1 MICMICV
8 SNSYYINEKG
18 CKKAASNTSF
28 EEHVSRMT
36 TLSSALLGDK
46 TNKLHFL
53 SIYSKFMP
61 FEPALRIGMTQ
72 NVEKMVL
79 TIKVCQDLLNL

>member
-28 EEHVSRMT
+28 EEHVNHDH
-36 TLSSALLGDK
+36 SSALLGDK